1 MSLCII
7 NRITTSDVCVHQYVI
22 SVTMIADY
30 GNVTWRTS
38 LARSMQVDI
47 VNALRRG
54 DRQQASLTLS
64 NLEHSN
70 QTLTKEDFSYILE
83 YCSNA
88 PDPLVNLLLNA
99 CLLSKHEVWYSQFD

>member
-1 MSLCII
+1 M
-7 NRITTSDVCVHQYVI
+7 I
-22 SVTMIADY
+22 SVTVIADY

-54 DRQQASLTLS
+54 DRQQASLILS
-64 NLEHSN
+64 DLKHSN
-70 QTLTKEDFSYILE
+70 QALTTEDISYILE

-88 PDPLVNLLLNA
+88 PDPLVIY
-99 CLLSKHEVWYSQFD
+99 CEVHIFCQSMKCDSQFD